1 MPADR
6 HPNHLS
12 LVSPDDAGDA
22 LVRAL
27 GAYLDRV
34 DDESLHDDA
43 RYADW
48 LARDARA
55 CESAAEREATECAA
69 VEFAE
74 RARIRILAE
83 RARETVPVISLR
95 VYDASDTSDA
105 GAPSDATVDRAVR
118 RASFVPW
125 LETVGVAAG
134 VGRDLWDEPP
144 ERWVHVPGAT
154 ATGRVVAIT
163 VHGDSM
169 LPVLRPRD
177 VVAIHVGAR
186 PVVGA
191 MIVARNGD
199 DGYVVKRVR
208 RVGRQFLELESF
220 NPAYAPFRLAR
231 EPHAVVGVVTH
242 VLRDE

>member
-6 HPNHLS
+6 HLNHLT
-12 LVSPDDAGDA
+12 LVSSDDAGEA

-34 DDESLHDDA
+34 DDDSLHDDM

-55 CESAAEREATECAA
+55 RETAAEREATECAA

-83 RARETVPVISLR
+83 RARETVPVIPLR
-95 VYDASDTSDA
+95 VYDAS
-105 GAPSDATVDRAVR
+105 GASEADATVDRAVR

-144 ERWVHVPGAT
+144 ERWVHVPGT
-154 ATGRVVAIT
+154 IATGRVVAIT

-177 VVAIHVGAR
+177 VVAIRVGAR
-186 PVVGA
+186 PTVGA